1 MAGLTLNK
9 KQKLSLNKSSGT
21 SLKRVRAELRWDAP
35 ENTRFDYDA
44 DASAFVLD
52 ANNKAVSNYKH
63 FCFYGQDSTPA
74 IVSSGD
80 NRTGG
85 GDGEDLTIDLTKVPS
100 EGEHISIVIT
110 LHEAVERGQNL
121 AQIANGSLTLVDA
134 ETDKALAHVELDMN
148 TVKRS
153 DISMLFVMLHRN
165 GNDWDI
171 ENVTQGYPQDLQAW
185 VDLYGIDL
193 NK

>member
-1 MAGLTLNK
+1 MAGLSLEK
-9 KQKLSLNKSSGT
+9 KQKMSLNKSSGT
-21 SLKRVRAELRWDAP
+21 TLKRVRAELRWDAP
-35 ENTRFDYDA
+35 ENTRFEYDA

-52 ANNKAVSNYKH
+52 ANQKAVDNYKH
-63 FCFYGQDSTPA
+63 FCFYSQPNTPA

-85 GDGEDLTIDLTKVPS
+85 GDGEDLTIDLTQVPS
-100 EGEHISIVIT
+100 AGEHISIVIT
-110 LHEAVERGQNL
+110 LHDAAARGQNL
-121 AQIANGSLTLVDA
+121 SQIANGSLTLVDD
-134 ETDKALAHVELDMN
+134 ESGKALAHVVLDMN
-148 TVKRS
+148 TVTRS

-165 GNDWDI
+165 GSDWDI
-171 ENVTQGYPQDLQAW
+171 ENVTQGYPQDLSSW